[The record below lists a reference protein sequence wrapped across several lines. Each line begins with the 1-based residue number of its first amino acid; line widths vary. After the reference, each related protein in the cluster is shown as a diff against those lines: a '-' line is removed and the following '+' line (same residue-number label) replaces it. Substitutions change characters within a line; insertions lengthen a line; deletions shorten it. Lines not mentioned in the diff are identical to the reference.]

1 MQNKIPPPVITLL
14 NIYIIYSI
22 NQVFPKFYFPYQS
35 IVSIFVGIEAVLII
49 FFAIK
54 EFKKAATTIS
64 PLQINQV
71 SSFVTTGI
79 FRFTRNPMY
88 LGLTSLQVAAGIYFG
103 NWLMVVVVPMFI
115 FYITFY
121 QIIPEEK
128 VLNRKFGNDFKIYC
142 SKVGRWL

>member
-1 MQNKIPPPVITLL
+1 MQNKIPPPIITLL
-14 NIYIIYSI
+14 NIYIIYSVD
-22 NQVFPKFYFPYQS
+22 QVFSKFNFPFQS
-35 IVSIFVGIEAVLII
+35 IVSIFVGIEAILII

-64 PLQINQV
+64 PIQIDQV

-79 FRFTRNPMY
+79 FRFSRNPMY

-103 NWLMVVVVPMFI
+103 NWLVLVAVPMFI

-128 VLNRKFGNDFKIYC
+128 VLKEKFGDDFKIYC

>member
-1 MQNKIPPPVITLL
+1 MQNKIPPPIITLL

-22 NQVFPKFYFPYQS
+22 DHVFPKFNFPFQS
-35 IVSIFVGIEAVLII
+35 IVSIFVGIEAILII

-64 PLQINQV
+64 PIQIDQV
-71 SSFVTTGI
+71 SNFVTKGI
-79 FRFTRNPMY
+79 FRFSRNPMY

-103 NWLMVVVVPMFI
+103 NWLVLVVVPMFI

-128 VLNRKFGNDFKIYC
+128 VLKEKFGDDFKIYC
-142 SKVGRWL
+142 SKLGRWL